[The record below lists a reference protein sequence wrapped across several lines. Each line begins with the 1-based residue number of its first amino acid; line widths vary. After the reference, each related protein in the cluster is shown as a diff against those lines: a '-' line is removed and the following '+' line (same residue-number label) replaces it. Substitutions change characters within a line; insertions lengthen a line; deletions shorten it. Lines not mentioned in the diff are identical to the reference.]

1 MKLKKVTIENFRG
14 LQKVDLE
21 LDETTVLI
29 GENNTGKTSILEA
42 VRLCLG
48 RTLSRSGSAFE
59 EYDYYLKDRNAQPG
73 EAGSMVL
80 TFRFYE
86 DEGEEWEEDIARDLD
101 DVIVFKDELRT
112 ISFRVT
118 SGFDEATKDF
128 VTDWEFLDAKDKP
141 LSPKTKQPRILNRFQ
156 QFCPVFYLSATR
168 DAVRDFGP
176 RSSFW
181 APFLRNPDIDPQ
193 VREALEREL
202 SELNEKIIDAHQSL
216 KDVSNNLMKTGQV
229 VSLGKKH
236 NVTIEALPGRAFD
249 ALSRAQVSISGTT
262 GAPLPLGRH
271 GAGTQSLSV
280 MFLFESFLKEMLTK
294 SYAAASSP
302 IMTLEEPEAHLHP
315 SAIRTLWKS
324 LQGMKGQKIIATHS
338 GDLLAE
344 VPLKSIRRLCRN
356 DGGVELRKIQ
366 IEKLTDDEQRKLLFH
381 IRYARGELFFA
392 RCWVLVEGETEHHI
406 LTGLA
411 EVMGEEYDLEKYSVR
426 VVTTKHVGIEVL
438 LKVADDLGIAWHC
451 LADADNSGQ
460 IEARKV
466 KAALAGRRES
476 EHLTVLPDDN
486 IEIYLCKNGF
496 GNIYESHISPQKR
509 DQVNAD
515 HGTPEYWTQ
524 VANALP
530 TRSKTISKT
539 RVAFEVAEQM
549 RSGSTYDAPEEL
561 KDVIKTAINLA
572 KRQ

>member
-48 RTLSRSGSAFE
+48 RTLSRSGSVFE

-86 DEGEEWEEDIARDLD
+86 DEGEEWEEDLARDLD
-101 DVIVFKDELRT
+101 DVIVFNDELRT

-168 DAVRDFGP
+168 DAVKDFGP
-176 RSSFW
+176 RSLFW

-216 KDVSNNLMKTGQV
+216 KDVSTNLMKTGQV

-236 NVTIEALPGRAFD
+236 QVTIEALPGRAFD

-294 SYAAASSP
+294 SYDAASSP

-324 LQGMKGQKIIATHS
+324 LHGMKGQKIIATHS

-366 IEKLTDDEQRKLLFH
+366 IENLTDNEQRKLLFH

-406 LTGLA
+406 LTCLA
-411 EVMGEEYDLEKYSVR
+411 EMMGEGYDLEKYGVR

-451 LADADNSGQ
+451 LADGDNSGQ
-460 IEARKV
+460 IEAQKV
-466 KAALAGRRES
+466 KAALAGRRKS
-476 EHLTVLPDDN
+476 EHLAVLPDDN

-496 GNIYESHISPQKR
+496 GNIYESHISPQKHA
-509 DQVNAD
+509 QVMAD
-515 HGTPEYWTQ
+515 HGTTEYWKQ
-524 VANALP
+524 VVKAKDRTPKPQIAL
-530 TRSKTISKT
+530 
-539 RVAFEVAEQM
+539 EVAEKM
-549 RSGSTYDAPEEL
+549 GSRSIDGAPEEL
-561 KDVIKTAINLA
+561 KDVIKAAINLA
-572 KRQ
+572 KGQ